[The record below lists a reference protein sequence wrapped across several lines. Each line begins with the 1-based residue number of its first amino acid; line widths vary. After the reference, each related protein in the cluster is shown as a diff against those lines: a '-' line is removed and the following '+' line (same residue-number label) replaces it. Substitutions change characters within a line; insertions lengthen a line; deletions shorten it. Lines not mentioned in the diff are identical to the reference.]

1 MKEILNMHANQLEKN
16 QEENEKIN
24 EMIRNFNELKKENLE
39 INARII
45 EIKKQ
50 ENPRNPYDL
59 YREEYQNM
67 KNEFKEMSKKVT
79 SLILKDDNLK
89 IEELQKTIN
98 GIQNEL
104 ALIKNSENDI
114 EFWKSQIQENLI
126 QLSSNVDNIKNQY
139 LTEENKGFNTQ
150 IIDDLQNEILKV
162 KSEVNL
168 AEKKINSLEELLTT
182 QRRELFSNV
191 SEIEGYFIARMES
204 LKRTMQEMAIKC
216 DFQITE

>member
-1 MKEILNMHANQLEKN
+1 MHANQLEKN